1 MGNVGSIEELRRVC
15 QDPVRHN
22 NDLAGA
28 LYGWRVSIY
37 VTSLFLRL
45 GLSANTASV
54 LMLASGLSGSLLL
67 LLPGWGRVAGAA
79 LVTAAF
85 ILDCVDGEI
94 ARYHGI
100 DSFRWAAF
108 DYIHHM
114 TVKALSFL
122 CLGIGAWLEFG
133 NPWTMALGGI
143 GSVFW
148 LMLMA
153 IRDLGPA
160 LFTKKIVQ
168 NDGRSGNPAYR
179 RLVDNLK
186 RVAADESE
194 RPSPED
200 ESVDVWGKDFR
211 FRPWM
216 IRTAL
221 VSFDI
226 AAPLLLVAALLDRLV
241 GAEIVFELAVAPTT
255 ALLALYAV
263 LLPVH
268 AIDLLYV
275 AMRKGELR
283 DELYDL
289 ARRVERFRKE
299 K

>member
-1 MGNVGSIEELRRVC
+1 M
-15 QDPVRHN
+15 RHN

-45 GLSANTASV
+45 GLSANTASI
-54 LMLASGLSGSLLL
+54 LMLLSGLGGSLMLV
-67 LLPGWGRVAGAA
+67 LPGWGRVAGAG
-79 LVTAAF
+79 LVTLAF

-133 NPWTMALGGI
+133 NAWTMALGGI

-148 LMLMA
+148 LLLMA

-160 LFTKKIVQ
+160 LFTKKIVM

-179 RLVDNLK
+179 RLVENLK
-186 RVAADESE
+186 TVGAPDDPAPATNGEATDL
-194 RPSPED
+194 
-200 ESVDVWGKDFR
+200 WGEDFR

-216 IRTAL
+216 LRTAL

-226 AAPLLLVAALLDRLV
+226 AAPLVLIAAGLDRLV
-241 GAEIVFELAVAPTT
+241 GAVTIAGQVVAPTT
-255 ALLALYAV
+255 ALLLLYSL

-268 AIDLLYV
+268 AVDLLYT
-275 AMRKGELR
+275 AMRKGHLR

-289 ARRVERFRKE
+289 ARRVERFRKGP
-299 K
+299 

>member
-1 MGNVGSIEELRRVC
+1 MR
-15 QDPVRHN
+15 QN

-45 GLSANTASV
+45 GLTANSASI
-54 LMLASGLSGSLLL
+54 LMLLSGLSGSLLL
-67 LLPGWGRVAGAA
+67 LGPGSVRVAGAA
-79 LVTAAF
+79 LVTFAF
-85 ILDCVDGEI
+85 VLDCVDGEI

-100 DSFRWAAF
+100 DSYRWAAF

-133 NPWTMALGGI
+133 NAWTMAMGGV

-148 LMLMA
+148 LVLMA

-160 LFTKKIVQ
+160 LFTKKIVE
-168 NDGRSGNPAYR
+168 NDGRSGNPAYQ
-179 RLVDNLK
+179 RLVQNLESG
-186 RVAADESE
+186 AADKPVSANGSG
-194 RPSPED
+194 PVP
-200 ESVDVWGKDFR
+200 DVWGKDFS

-216 IRTAL
+216 LRTAL

-226 AAPLLLVAALLDRLV
+226 AAPLILIAAGLDLVIGTHTWGGQILAPTSVLLLVY
-241 GAEIVFELAVAPTT
+241 AVA
-255 ALLALYAV
+255 
-263 LLPVH
+263 LPIH
-268 AIDLLYV
+268 ACDLLHA
-275 AMRKGELR
+275 AMRKGHLR

-289 ARRVERFRKE
+289 ARRVERFRKGP
-299 K
+299 